1 MPGLEAFENSKQF
14 LVMCVVIELGIG
26 EGMRVECNRMDLAIG
41 SNGGNNA
48 GNGIVRSISFNQ
60 HGFVRGPMH

>member
-1 MPGLEAFENSKQF
+1 MPGLEAFENSEQF

-26 EGMRVECNRMDLAIG
+26 EGMGVECDRMDLAIG

-48 GNGIVRSISFNQ
+48 SNGIVGSISFYQ
-60 HGFVRGPMH
+60 HGIVRGPMC